1 MGTPT
6 GTLPMNIPMLPG
18 DDIGPEIA
26 ASARAL
32 LTAPGKHTADL
43 GGSTGT
49 RAFVAPPERAAR

>member
-1 MGTPT
+1 
-6 GTLPMNIPMLPG
+6 MNIPMLPG